1 MARKVEKADVDP
13 GTLPLSSLPT
23 SPDFKDAPMQGFNRP
38 LGPIGSNVVAPL
50 QATSSGMMVTASKAT
65 PGQEAIDFKGYF
77 KVESFPHNSVIYRP
91 GDTTDRVYLLK
102 TGRVRLMRLGKNS
115 QRSVVSILRAGDLFG
130 ELFRPEGT
138 LIEEMAAA
146 SGEAEVWSIEGR
158 DFRAQLEARP
168 SLSIDVVRAYADR
181 LRGLRKRVLGLTFK
195 EVPARLADTLLT
207 LAEAHGER
215 CPHGGET
222 DLRGITQQDLADLVG
237 ASRSFVSTL
246 INEMKRDGV
255 LGNVGRILCI
265 RDQKALRKLASNEK

>member
-1 MARKVEKADVDP
+1 
-13 GTLPLSSLPT
+13 
-23 SPDFKDAPMQGFNRP
+23 MQGFSRP
-38 LGPIGSNVVAPL
+38 LCPIASNVVAQQIPT
-50 QATSSGMMVTASKAT
+50 TSTGMLVTPNTVT
-65 PGQEAIDFKGYF
+65 PGSEVLDFKGYF
-77 KVESFPHNSVIYRP
+77 KVETYPHNSVIYRP

-130 ELFRPEGT
+130 ELFRPEGAP
-138 LIEEMAAA
+138 IEELAIAA
-146 SGEAEVWSIEGR
+146 GETEIWSIEGR

-168 SLSIDVVRAYADR
+168 TLALDVIKAYAER
-181 LRGLRKRVLGLTFK
+181 VRGLRQRVLGLTFK
-195 EVPARLADTLLT
+195 EVPARLAETLLI
-207 LAEAHGER
+207 LSEAHGER

-255 LGNVGRILCI
+255 LGNVGRILCV
-265 RDQKALRKLASNEK
+265 RDQKSLRKIASKEK

>member
-1 MARKVEKADVDP
+1 MH
-13 GTLPLSSLPT
+13 
-23 SPDFKDAPMQGFNRP
+23 GFNRP
-38 LGPIGSNVVAPL
+38 LGPIGSNVVAPM
-50 QATSSGMMVTASKAT
+50 QTTSSGMMVTANKIV

-77 KVESFPHNSVIYRP
+77 KVESFPHNSVIYRY

-102 TGRVRLMRLGKNS
+102 SGRVRLMRVGKNGT
-115 QRSVVSILRAGDLFG
+115 RSVVSILRPGEIFG
-130 ELFRPEGT
+130 EVFRPEGT
-138 LIEEMAAA
+138 TIEEMAVA

-168 SLSIDVVRAYADR
+168 ALALDVVRAYAER
-181 LRGLRKRVLGLTFK
+181 VRALRKRVLGLTFK

-207 LAEAHGER
+207 LVEAHGER

-246 INEMKRDGV
+246 INEMKREGV
-255 LGNVGRILCI
+255 LGNVGRILCV
-265 RDQKALRKLASNEK
+265 RDQKALRKIASKEK

>member
-1 MARKVEKADVDP
+1 MH
-13 GTLPLSSLPT
+13 
-23 SPDFKDAPMQGFNRP
+23 GFNRP
-38 LGPIGSNVVAPL
+38 LGPIGSNVVAPM
-50 QATSSGMMVTASKAT
+50 QTTSSGMMVTANKIA

-77 KVESFPHNSVIYRP
+77 KVESFPHNSVIYRY

-102 TGRVRLMRLGKNS
+102 SGRVRLMRVGKNGT
-115 QRSVVSILRAGDLFG
+115 RSVVSILRPGEIFG
-130 ELFRPEGT
+130 EVFRPEGT
-138 LIEEMAAA
+138 TIEEMAVA

-168 SLSIDVVRAYADR
+168 ALALDVVRAYAER
-181 LRGLRKRVLGLTFK
+181 VRALRKRVLGLTFK

-207 LAEAHGER
+207 LVEAHGER

-246 INEMKRDGV
+246 INEMKREGV
-255 LGNVGRILCI
+255 LGNVGRILCV
-265 RDQKALRKLASNEK
+265 RDQKALRKIAGKEK

>member
-1 MARKVEKADVDP
+1 MH
-13 GTLPLSSLPT
+13 
-23 SPDFKDAPMQGFNRP
+23 GFNRP

-50 QATSSGMMVTASKAT
+50 QTTSSGMMVTANKIV

-77 KVESFPHNSVIYRP
+77 KVESFPHNSVIYRY

-102 TGRVRLMRLGKNS
+102 SGRVRLMRVGKNGT
-115 QRSVVSILRAGDLFG
+115 RSVVSILRPGEIFG
-130 ELFRPEGT
+130 EVFRPEGT
-138 LIEEMAAA
+138 TIEEMAVA
-146 SGEAEVWSIEGR
+146 SQECEVWSIEGR

-168 SLSIDVVRAYADR
+168 ALALDVVRAYAER
-181 LRGLRKRVLGLTFK
+181 VRALRKRVLGLTFK

-207 LAEAHGER
+207 LVEAHGER

-255 LGNVGRILCI
+255 LGNVGRILCV
-265 RDQKALRKLASNEK
+265 RDQKALRKIAGKEK

>member
-1 MARKVEKADVDP
+1 
-13 GTLPLSSLPT
+13 
-23 SPDFKDAPMQGFNRP
+23 MQTFSRP

-50 QATSSGMMVTASKAT
+50 QPTSSGMMVTANKLV
-65 PGQEAIDFKGYF
+65 PGQEVLDFKGYF
-77 KVESFPHNSVIYRP
+77 KVETFPHNSVIYRP

-102 TGRVRLMRLGKNS
+102 NGRVRLMRIGKNG
-115 QRSVVSILRAGDLFG
+115 QRSVISILRPGDLFG

-138 LIEEMAAA
+138 AIEEMAIAA
-146 SGEAEVWSIEGR
+146 GEAEVWSIEGR

-168 SLSIDVVRAYADR
+168 TLALEVIRAYADR
-181 LRGLRKRVLGLTFK
+181 VRALRKRVLGLTFK

-207 LAEAHGER
+207 LSDAHGER

-265 RDQKALRKLASNEK
+265 RDQKALRKIASKEK

>member
-1 MARKVEKADVDP
+1 MHA
-13 GTLPLSSLPT
+13 
-23 SPDFKDAPMQGFNRP
+23 FNRP
-38 LGPIGSNVVAPL
+38 LGPIGSNIVAPL
-50 QATSSGMMVTASKAT
+50 QPTSSGMMVTANKLV
-65 PGQEAIDFKGYF
+65 PGQEVIDFKGYF
-77 KVESFPHNSVIYRP
+77 KVETFPHNAIIYRP

-102 TGRVRLMRLGKNS
+102 SGRVRLMRIGKNS
-115 QRSVVSILRAGDLFG
+115 TRSVVSILRAGDLFG
-130 ELFRPEGT
+130 ELFRPEGSAV
-138 LIEEMAAA
+138 EEMSISA
-146 SGEAEVWSIEGR
+146 GEAEVWSIEGR

-168 SLSIDVVRAYADR
+168 AMAIDVIRAYADR
-181 LRGLRKRVLGLTFK
+181 VRGLRQRVLGLTFK

-255 LGNVGRILCI
+255 LGNVGRILCV
-265 RDQKALRKLASNEK
+265 RDTKALRKLASNEK

>member
-1 MARKVEKADVDP
+1 MH
-13 GTLPLSSLPT
+13 
-23 SPDFKDAPMQGFNRP
+23 GFNRP
-38 LGPIGSNVVAPL
+38 LGPIGSNVVAPM
-50 QATSSGMMVTASKAT
+50 QTTSSGMMVTANKIV

-77 KVESFPHNSVIYRP
+77 KVESFPHNSFIYRY

-102 TGRVRLMRLGKNS
+102 SGRVRLMRVGKNGT
-115 QRSVVSILRAGDLFG
+115 RSVVSILRPGEIFG
-130 ELFRPEGT
+130 EVFRPEGT
-138 LIEEMAAA
+138 TIEEMAVA

-168 SLSIDVVRAYADR
+168 TLALDVIKAYSER
-181 LRGLRKRVLGLTFK
+181 VRGLRQRVLGLTFK
-195 EVPARLADTLLT
+195 EVPARLAETLLI
-207 LAEAHGER
+207 LSEAHGER

-255 LGNVGRILCI
+255 LGNVGRILCV
-265 RDQKALRKLASNEK
+265 RDQKSLRKIASKEK